1 MKYYLIVILFI
12 FCACKE
18 NQYQKEK
25 DLNDVYRQKLS
36 ELKIQFEK
44 VYEYEYKFGEVDNE
58 SGFLKEI
65 TEFDSLGN
73 IISFKTF
80 HKSEYLKDF
89 NKVKN
94 YEYNDQNNLIKIVD
108 KDTLGEIKGIIQNI
122 FEDGLNTERLI
133 YSSSGKLEGKVIYK
147 HNSNNNLVELISY
160 EPNGSL
166 EYKTIYNYNKE
177 GFLINE
183 TNYGPTGIKKDY
195 GIYKKISKNKFE
207 NLYYDEAGKLI
218 DRYNYI
224 TNDKDLVLEYTWFNI
239 EDSKQTKAINKFD
252 LNDMLIETIHL
263 GQHDEPISMIR
274 KERIKFQQ

>member
-12 FCACKE
+12 FCACQE
-18 NQYQKEK
+18 NHSQKEK
-25 DLNDVYRQKLS
+25 DLNNIYREKLS
-36 ELKIQFEK
+36 ELRIQFEK

-94 YEYNDQNNLIKIVD
+94 YEYDDENNLIKIID
-108 KDTLGEIKGIIQNI
+108 KDTLGEIKGIIQNN

-147 HNSNNNLVELISY
+147 YNSQNNLVELISY
-160 EPNGSL
+160 EPNGTL
-166 EYKTIYNYNKE
+166 EYKTIYNYNGE

-195 GIYKKISKNKFE
+195 GVYKKTSKNKFE
-207 NLYYDEAGKLI
+207 NLYYDEEGKLV
-218 DRYNYI
+218 DKYNYI
-224 TNDKDLVLEYTWFNI
+224 TNNKNLVLEYTWFNI
-239 EDSKQTKAINKFD
+239 EDNKQTKAINKFD
-252 LNDMLIETIHL
+252 LNDMLIETVQFGKHN
-263 GQHDEPISMIR
+263 EPNSMIR
-274 KERIKFQQ
+274 KKRIKFQQ